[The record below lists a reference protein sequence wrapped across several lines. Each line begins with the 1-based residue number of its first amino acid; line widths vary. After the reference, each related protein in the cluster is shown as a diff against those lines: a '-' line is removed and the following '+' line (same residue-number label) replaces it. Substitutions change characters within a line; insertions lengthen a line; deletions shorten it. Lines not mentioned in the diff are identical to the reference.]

1 MSTKTFIRL
10 LICVMVSVTG
20 SNMLFGQTKRPNQT
34 GIINL
39 DSLQWRDMCVL
50 PDPASKTYYMVGP
63 GGRNVRCYTSKDLK
77 NWEGPKM
84 IYTAPQDVWGDIP
97 IVSIWAPEMH
107 FYKGKY
113 YLFLTFDTRNKLCE
127 QWLNWE
133 RNGRVTRGSQIL
145 VSDSPTGPFT
155 AFQKH
160 STLPVDMMTLDGT
173 LYVEDGIPY
182 MVYCHEWVQVTNG
195 AVGYVQ
201 LKDDLSEI
209 AGVPKNLFRGSQAP
223 WSKIVDQFGCNVTDG
238 PFLYMGKTGK
248 LYMTWTS
255 GGYEGYTCGIAISES
270 GKLAG
275 PWKQQAEPLYKND
288 GGHGMFFKTF
298 EGKIMLILHSPNSM
312 QSRPRIFEMEDTG
325 ETLKVIREFTGN

>member
-1 MSTKTFIRL
+1 
-10 LICVMVSVTG
+10 
-20 SNMLFGQTKRPNQT
+20 
-34 GIINL
+34 
-39 DSLQWRDMCVL
+39 MCIL
-50 PDPASKTYYMVGP
+50 PDQKTKTYYMVGP
-63 GGRNVRCYTSKDLK
+63 GGRGVGCYTSKDLL
-77 NWEGPKM
+77 NWYGPTI
-84 IYTAPQDVWGDIP
+84 IYTAPQDVWGEIP
-97 IVSIWAPEMH
+97 IVSIWAPELH
-107 FYKGKY
+107 FFKGKY

-127 QWLNWE
+127 QWPDWE
-133 RNGRVTRGSQIL
+133 RSGRVTRGSQIL

-155 AFQKH
+155 PFQDH
-160 STLPVDMMTLDGT
+160 STLPVDMMTLDAT

-209 AGVPKNLFRGSQAP
+209 MGATKNLFRGSQAP
-223 WSKIVDQFGCNVTDG
+223 WSKISDQYGCNVTDG

-275 PWKQQAEPLYKND
+275 PWIQQAEPLYKND
-288 GGHGMFFKTF
+288 GGHGMFFRTF
-298 EGKIMLILHSPNSM
+298 EGEIMLILHSPNSRE
-312 QSRPRIFEMEDTG
+312 SRPRIFEMEDTG
-325 ETLKVIREFTGN
+325 NTLAVINELKE